1 VTTEVSDRPLIAV
14 LDYGIGNLR
23 SAQKGLER
31 VGADARLTA
40 DRSIIDRAD
49 AVVLP
54 GVGAFGRCVEALR
67 DCGLEAAAL
76 DAVASG
82 RPFLGICIGM
92 QLLFDR
98 SDEDPDARGLG
109 VIPGSIHLLPE
120 GVKRPQMQWNVLDV
134 VRPSPAARRARGQGV
149 VYFVHS
155 CPDSGLRPLWP
166 RASNKYGGCGG
177 RDRNVRPSSP
187 ESRPAGLRL
196 LSNFVDRA
204 RVDGLYPSIDLRA
217 GQVVRLYQ
225 GDYARD
231 RTATTRSRSQRAS
244 PMRARG
250 GSTVDLDGPEPVSCE
265 LRVAAMRRGRRC
277 ARRERSGTEAAAAA
291 LPTGWRCGW

>member
-1 VTTEVSDRPLIAV
+1 MTSDVSDRPLIAV

-54 GVGAFGRCVEALR
+54 GVGAFGRCAEALR

-82 RPFLGICIGM
+82 RPFLGICVGM

-134 VRPSPAARRARGQGV
+134 VRPSPMLEGLEDKAW

-155 CPDSGLRPLWP
+155 YAPTPDDTE
-166 RASNKYGGCGG
+166 AVVATCEYGGTVVAAVEAK
-177 RDRNVRPSSP
+177 NVFATQFHPEKSST
-187 ESRPAGLRL
+187 AGLRL
-196 LSNFVDRA
+196 LANFVE
-204 RVDGLYPSIDLRA
+204 
-217 GQVVRLYQ
+217 
-225 GDYARD
+225 
-231 RTATTRSRSQRAS
+231 
-244 PMRARG
+244 RARG
-250 GSTVDLDGPEPVSCE
+250 
-265 LRVAAMRRGRRC
+265 
-277 ARRERSGTEAAAAA
+277 
-291 LPTGWRCGW
+291 